1 MTGLRYFFLISL
13 LSVWS
18 CGGSEST
25 SESPLTCDVPSDQ
38 TSSFRGKWALTPLP
52 LAVVI
57 SEFDSDQR
65 LAISNAMNT
74 WNAFAASSRGVI
86 PLLASSV
93 EPIQEVSGTSP
104 SDFASVCSSPQLQG
118 SVYSGQIFLIAD
130 SSWSSRSASIVA
142 LTTLCPE
149 SGAASARRGLRG
161 GQIEVNVRD
170 FFAVGKLQ
178 PDMESVMLH
187 EFGHLLGL
195 DHSCSTGASSLPL
208 CAEAPNDYLNAA
220 MYPQIRFIGSNSI
233 QRRELNV
240 NDRTRMGCLY

>member
-1 MTGLRYFFLISL
+1 MTRLRQFLLIPL
-13 LSVWS
+13 LFVLS
-18 CGGSEST
+18 CGQSESASDT
-25 SESPLTCDVPSDQ
+25 SVACDVPSDQ
-38 TSSFRGKWALTPLP
+38 TSSFRGKWAITPLP

-65 LAISNAMNT
+65 IAIANAMNT
-74 WNAFAASSRGVI
+74 WNAFASSSRGLI
-86 PLLASSV
+86 PLLTSSV
-93 EPIQEVSGTSP
+93 EPIQEVSGTDP

-118 SVYSGQIFLIAD
+118 GSYSAQIFLIAD
-130 SSWSSRSASIVA
+130 SSWTSRSASIVA

-149 SGAASARRGLRG
+149 SGTASAKRGLRG

-170 FFAVGKLQ
+170 FFAAGKLQ
-178 PDMESVMLH
+178 PDMESVILH

-195 DHSCSTGASSLPL
+195 DHSCSTGASALPL
-208 CAEAPNDYLNAA
+208 CADAPNDYLNAV

-233 QRRELNV
+233 QRRELNS